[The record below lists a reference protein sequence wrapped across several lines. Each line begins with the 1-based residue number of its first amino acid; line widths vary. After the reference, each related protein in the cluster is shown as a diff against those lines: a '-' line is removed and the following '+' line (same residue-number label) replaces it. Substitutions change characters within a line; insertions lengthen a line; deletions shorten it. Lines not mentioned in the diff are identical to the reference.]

1 MKQIT
6 LDINMGRAAGRRRI
20 RFGLTPGAPWR
31 RTFRSVGRG
40 SCRGFRGGWSRAIRV
55 SAIGVVAAA
64 LAMAVA
70 SVATASTRAD
80 GDPGVADLRLAGTV
94 DPVQAA
100 VGNSLTWQ
108 ITVNDYN
115 TGPALDVWID
125 VTLPTN
131 VELTSSYTDRG
142 TGCTPTGTNT
152 LHCDLDWLADT
163 AQFAHVILVTK
174 VTATGDHVLTAVT
187 GYRAADPNPA
197 DNTLTLAATTPTP
210 PPPIAPVLPV
220 ISTAVVWPPPT
231 AGKRAT
237 VSFLVLRSD
246 TNNPLTEGT
255 MIATSLLAGKTIAH
269 KQQFRGGVA
278 QISLVVP
285 KTAKG
290 KTLTVKLTITSSGG
304 SATKTATLPVR

>member
-1 MKQIT
+1 MERISSPT
-6 LDINMGRAAGRRRI
+6 RLNARRE
-20 RFGLTPGAPWR
+20 
-31 RTFRSVGRG
+31 GRG
-40 SCRGFRGGWSRAIRV
+40 SCQGSQGGWRAIRV
-55 SAIGVVAAA
+55 GAIAVLASA

-70 SVATASTRAD
+70 SVASATSRAD
-80 GDPGVADLRLAGTV
+80 GDPGVADLRLSGTV

-100 VGNSLTWQ
+100 VGDGLTWQ

-115 TGPALDVWID
+115 AGPALDVWVD

-142 TGCTPTGTNT
+142 TGCTPAGPNT

-163 AQFAHVILVTK
+163 AQFGHVILVTK
-174 VTATGDHVLTAVT
+174 VTATGNHVLTAVT
-187 GYRAADPNPA
+187 GYRAADPSPA
-197 DNTLTLAATTPTP
+197 DNTLTLGATTPTP
-210 PPPIAPVLPV
+210 PPPLAPVSPV
-220 ISTAVVWPPPT
+220 ISTAVMWPRPT

-255 MIATSLLAGKTIAH
+255 MTATVLLAGKAIPH
-269 KQQFRGGVA
+269 KQRFTGGVA
-278 QISLVVP
+278 QVSFVVP

-290 KTLTVKLTITSSGG
+290 EVLTVKLTITSTSGG
-304 SATKTATLPVR
+304 SATKTTNFSVR